1 MLEWF
6 IDNET
11 LVGWLLFLSLLSLL
25 ATFLLVPVIL
35 VRLPEDYF
43 SFPDR
48 HRIPWNDRHRFLR
61 IPIFLFKNLLGLIFI
76 VAGILMLVL
85 PGQGILTIIMGLIIM
100 EFPRKYRAERWI
112 VSQASVL
119 RMINW
124 IRRKSGK
131 AALVL

>member
-100 EFPRKYRAERWI
+100 EFPGKYRAERWI